1 MDREVPG
8 IDPVLAPV
16 TARVRTTLGRPELM
30 DIGTPLTQLELTE
43 AEAVEGY
50 RMWFLIPVEDRR
62 LLAPVALDMHRPW
75 NPDGPSVAACVIPE
89 SDRLPGFHEAPVAA
103 CRCGLYAMGELNA
116 VVGGG
121 GMDWEERLR
130 SAVLGKARL
139 WGRTIVG
146 PNGWRAEFARVAEL
160 LSLPG
165 QEEIVREMAS
175 AYGVPVK
182 LLPEPIRFEGG
193 PLDGSIRFGTPI
205 VNSFI
210 TTFHDYSFVPD
221 RD

>member
-1 MDREVPG
+1 
-8 IDPVLAPV
+8 
-16 TARVRTTLGRPELM
+16 M
-30 DIGTPLTQLELTE
+30 DIGTPLIEVTLTE
-43 AEAVEGY
+43 EEAVDGY
-50 RMWFLIPVEDRR
+50 RMWFLIPVKGRR

-75 NPDGPSVAACVIPE
+75 NSGGPSTAICVLPE
-89 SDRLPGFHEAPVAA
+89 SDRLPVGPGFHEAPVAA

>member
-1 MDREVPG
+1 
-8 IDPVLAPV
+8 
-16 TARVRTTLGRPELM
+16 
-30 DIGTPLTQLELTE
+30 
-43 AEAVEGY
+43 
-50 RMWFLIPVEDRR
+50 
-62 LLAPVALDMHRPW
+62 
-75 NPDGPSVAACVIPE
+75 
-89 SDRLPGFHEAPVAA
+89 
-103 CRCGLYAMGELNA
+103 
-116 VVGGG
+116 
-121 GMDWEERLR
+121 MDWEERLR

-160 LSLPG
+160 LLLPG